1 MMGWFKEQFDKTVVG
16 GDWFLGPCLCS
27 FQNYSS
33 GTDFAADT

>member
-1 MMGWFKEQFDKTVVG
+1 MASSNNSLIETIVG
-16 GDWFLGPCLCS
+16 GDGFMGPYLCS